1 MPMPSRNRRLSATT
15 DMSFGAWLGFL
26 STGRPRT
33 GTSPAETP
41 AVAGEQ
47 VVADAVGSRK
57 ASIYGAGNDGCV
69 AGLDGSG
76 VWRWPQASARD
87 G

>member
-1 MPMPSRNRRLSATT
+1 MVGERIRQVVGVVFRGSTQPHQERLVPMPSRNRRLSATT

-47 VVADAVGSRK
+47 VVADAVGSR
-57 ASIYGAGNDGCV
+57 
-69 AGLDGSG
+69 
-76 VWRWPQASARD
+76 
-87 G
+87 